1 MNDYHEKYDN
11 IYSSIMH
18 KFALRSIIFISLMFF
33 LLAAALT
40 PAFGGGGRDP
50 DLLRVDEL
58 IKRKE
63 YDEAIMILA
72 EYSRGSQDRFD
83 RAQVRLRRIF
93 AIREE
98 FNRTADELILTL
110 SNDSDNSE
118 KILVLTRRLFELE
131 NESSPLLI
139 SFVSRTRDVAEFNV
153 SRNMLKDILEKGR
166 EFLDRGDHIAALQTY
181 SGGMDLMRDEFFAAG
196 YGAAIENEVLLD
208 TEKINAVLAS
218 YRDESAPVGTV
229 SAELVNAVNSGNLA
243 LISSLNYRLAAA
255 ANNFIKLKSSLVSTV
270 NAIDKIM
277 EEIRADDP
285 EIGDRSHLSF
295 LSRLIHGRS
304 GEDIQE
310 GMLGAFDLHWRNS
323 VGRYIDTVASYIE
336 RTHASALSRLNAGEY
351 SSVITTL
358 SGIERYADLA
368 PPLFA
373 IQLQFHEEKKEQ
385 VLTLYGDLVLYQD
398 IPSYL
403 KIKALQE
410 ANALLIQAANVPV
423 QQNINRSSLVSWREG
438 RLSTDQ
444 ALERELQTRVT
455 LNVTQN
461 GLEEIITRGRQTD
474 IEINLHY
481 QTAYVRNTLNAIE
494 NMRSGLIA
502 EQGLSAQRYYEIAYN
517 DLQNRLVSRRAEL
530 ARGRNYLDGQTR
542 VNDAGISVVYRY
554 PSEAQAE
561 FTAMLSALAVDL
573 EHGNSVLT
581 RHRNEPQQISS
592 NAEISRLRGNTQTV
606 VNELNSLRTQG
617 LALAETAGGQTALAE
632 THRQE
637 GERLFREAQAAYQ
650 RQNLDVA
657 RERIQRASERFNSS
671 LEIQESASLRQSWDT
686 QLINLGQAISQA
698 ENEMII
704 VEVRNMVNNARDSY
718 FAGNFQQAEDSLLR
732 ARNRW
737 RITNSDENEEVV
749 YWLGIVRG
757 AMSARSNRVIP
768 PTAPLYPEMSQLLS
782 SAQRNYEEGVRMI
795 NAGQRSLGLAKFE
808 EARQLTR
815 EVKLMFPV
823 NQEAGILELRMEQ
836 FTDPA
841 AFNAAFEQR
850 LNTALAGT
858 RRRSIESFA
867 DLQNLAE
874 INPRYP
880 NIRAI
885 LNQAEIDMGYRPPPP
900 NQASIARSNELTS
913 SASRILDG
921 NLSMQYEVALEQ
933 INEAIRLNPDNT
945 NAARVKDRLLNR
957 MSVPGAIVLTREDE
971 ENYQRAMREL
981 QAGNNLVAF
990 ALVER
995 LMQNPR
1001 NRNITKLI
1009 ELQRRIQSVI
1019 Q

>member
-1 MNDYHEKYDN
+1 MAKC
-11 IYSSIMH
+11 
-18 KFALRSIIFISLMFF
+18 ALRSVIFIFF
-33 LLAAALT
+33 AYFWLISAPT

-50 DLLRVDEL
+50 ELLRADEL

-63 YDEAIMILA
+63 YDEAIKVLTG
-72 EYSRGSQDRFD
+72 YSRGSQDRFD
-83 RAQVRLRRIF
+83 RAQVLLRRIF
-93 AIREE
+93 TIREE
-98 FNRTADELILTL
+98 FNRTADELIDTL
-110 SNDSDNSE
+110 LNDSDNSE

-131 NESSPLLI
+131 NENSPLLV
-139 SFVSRTRDVAEFNV
+139 SFVSGTRDAAEFNV
-153 SRNMLKDILEKGR
+153 TRNRLRNILERGR

-181 SGGMDLMRDEFFAAG
+181 AGGMDIMRDEFFAAG
-196 YGAAIENEVLLD
+196 YGAAIENEVLFE
-208 TEKINAVLAS
+208 TEKINAMLAS
-218 YRDESAPVGTV
+218 YRDESAPVGAI
-229 SAELVNAVNSGNLA
+229 SAELVNAVNSGNLT
-243 LISSLNYRLAAA
+243 LISDLNNRLAPAA
-255 ANNFIKLKSSLVSTV
+255 DSFIRLKRSLVLAV

-285 EIGDRSHLSF
+285 EIADRNHLSF
-295 LSRLIHGRS
+295 LSRLIHGRP

-310 GMLGAFDLHWRNS
+310 GMLGAFDLHWKNS
-323 VGRYIDTVASYIE
+323 IGRYLDAIALYIE
-336 RTHASALSRLNAGEY
+336 RTHTPALAVFGAGDY
-351 SSVITTL
+351 PSVISSL
-358 SGIERYADLA
+358 SGTERYVNLS

-373 IQLQFHEEKKEQ
+373 IQLQFHEEKKGQ
-385 VLTLYGDLVLYQD
+385 ALTLYGDLVLYQD

-403 KIKALQE
+403 KIKALRE
-410 ANALLIQAANVPV
+410 ANALLIQASNV
-423 QQNINRSSLVSWREG
+423 QARQNIDRSSLVNWREG
-438 RLSTDQ
+438 RLSADE
-444 ALERELQTRVT
+444 AMERELRTRAA
-455 LNVTQN
+455 LIAAQN
-461 GLEEIITRGRQTD
+461 EIEEIMTKGRQTD
-474 IEINLHY
+474 TEINLHY
-481 QTAYVRNTLNAIE
+481 QTAYVKNTIDAIE
-494 NMRSGLIA
+494 KTRSGFIA
-502 EQGLSAQRYYEIAYN
+502 EQSLSAQRYYEIAYN
-517 DLQNRLVSRRAEL
+517 DLRNRLTARREEL
-530 ARGRNYLDGQTR
+530 ARGRGYLDGQTR
-542 VNDAGISVVYRY
+542 VNEAGISVVYRY

-561 FTAMLSALAVDL
+561 FTAALSAMSADL
-573 EHGNSVLT
+573 ERGNSVLA
-581 RHRNEPQQISS
+581 RHRNEPQPISS
-592 NAEISRLRGNTQTV
+592 NADVSGLRNGTQTV

-617 LALAETAGGQTALAE
+617 LALAETSRGQTALAE

-637 GERLFREAQAAYQ
+637 GERLFREAQTAYQ
-650 RQNLDVA
+650 RQNFETA

-671 LEIQESASLRQSWDT
+671 LEIQESASLRQSWNT
-686 QLINLGQAISQA
+686 QLINLGQTINNA

-704 VEVRNMVNNARDSY
+704 AEVRNMVNNAHVSY

-737 RITNSDENEEVV
+737 RITNADENEEIV

-782 SAQRNYEEGVRMI
+782 RAQRNYEEGVQMM
-795 NAGQRSLGLAKFE
+795 NSGQRTLGLAKFE

-815 EVKLMFPV
+815 EVKMMFPV

-836 FTDPA
+836 FTDPS

-850 LNTALAGT
+850 LNTAIAGT

-880 NIRAI
+880 NIRGI

-900 NQASIARSNELTS
+900 NPANIARSRELTA
-913 SASRILDG
+913 SASRILEG
-921 NLSMQYEVALEQ
+921 NLSTQYEVALEQ
-933 INEAIRLNPDNT
+933 INEAIRLNPDNAD
-945 NAARVKDRLLNR
+945 AARVKDRLLNR

-971 ENYQRAMREL
+971 EDYQRAMREL

>member
-1 MNDYHEKYDN
+1 MIIMKYTIIYYNN
-11 IYSSIMH
+11 IMV
-18 KFALRSIIFISLMFF
+18 KCALSSIIFIFFAYF
-33 LLAAALT
+33 LLISAPT

-50 DLLRVDEL
+50 ELQRADEL

-63 YDEAIMILA
+63 YDEAIKLLA
-72 EYSRGSQDRFD
+72 EYSRGGQDRFD
-83 RAQVRLRRIF
+83 RAQVMLRRIF
-93 AIREE
+93 TIREE
-98 FNRTADELILTL
+98 FNRTADELIYTL
-110 SNDSDNSE
+110 LNDPDNSE
-118 KILVLTRRLFELE
+118 KILALTRRLFELE
-131 NESSPLLI
+131 NENSPLLI
-139 SFVSRTRDVAEFNV
+139 SFVSRTRDAAEFNV
-153 SRNMLKDILEKGR
+153 TRNRLKDILERGR

-181 SGGMDLMRDEFFAAG
+181 ASGMDIMRDEFFAAG
-196 YGAAIENEVLLD
+196 YGAAIENEVLLE

-243 LISSLNYRLAAA
+243 LISNLNNRLAPAA
-255 ANNFIKLKSSLVSTV
+255 DSFTRLRSSLVSAV
-270 NAIDKIM
+270 NSIDKIM
-277 EEIRADDP
+277 EEIRAGDP
-285 EIGDRSHLSF
+285 DIGDRNHLSF
-295 LSRLIHGRS
+295 LSRIIHGRS

-310 GMLGAFDLHWRNS
+310 GMLGAFDLHWKNS
-323 VGRYIDTVASYIE
+323 IGRYLDAIALNIE
-336 RTHASALSRLNAGEY
+336 RTHASALAVFGAGVY
-351 SSVITTL
+351 PSVISSL
-358 SGIERYADLA
+358 SGTERYAGLS

-373 IQLQFHEEKKEQ
+373 MQLQFHEEKKGQ
-385 VLTLYGDLVLYQD
+385 ALTLYGDLVLYQD

-403 KIKALQE
+403 KIKALRE
-410 ANALLIQAANVPV
+410 AGALLVQAANVPLR
-423 QQNINRSSLVSWREG
+423 QNIDRSSLVNWREG
-438 RLSTDQ
+438 RLGTDE
-444 ALERELQTRVT
+444 ALERELRTRAA
-455 LNVTQN
+455 LIVTQN
-461 GLEEIITRGRQTD
+461 EIEEIMTKGKQTD
-474 IEINLHY
+474 TEINLRY
-481 QTAYVRNTLNAIE
+481 QTAYVRNTLDAIE
-494 NMRSGLIA
+494 KMHAGLIT

-530 ARGRNYLDGQTR
+530 ARGRAYLDGQTR
-542 VNDAGISVVYRY
+542 VNEAGISVVYRY
-554 PSEAQAE
+554 PMEAQAE
-561 FTAMLSALAVDL
+561 FTAMLSALSADL
-573 EHGNSVLT
+573 ERGNSALA
-581 RHRNEPQQISS
+581 RHRNEPQPISS
-592 NAEISRLRGNTQTV
+592 NTEVSGLRTGTQAV

-617 LALAETAGGQTALAE
+617 LALAETSRGQTSLAE

-637 GERLFREAQAAYQ
+637 GERLLREAQAAYQ
-650 RQNLDVA
+650 RQNFETA
-657 RERIQRASERFNSS
+657 RDRIQRASERFNSS
-671 LEIQESASLRQSWDT
+671 LEIQESASLRQSWNT
-686 QLINLGQAISQA
+686 QLINLGQAINNA

-704 VEVRNMVNNARDSY
+704 TEVRNMVNSSRDLY

-732 ARNRW
+732 AGNRW
-737 RITNSDENEEVV
+737 RITNVDENEEIV

-782 SAQRNYEEGVRMI
+782 RAQRNYEEGVRMI
-795 NAGQRSLGLAKFE
+795 NAGQRAPGLAKFE

-880 NIRAI
+880 NIRGI
-885 LNQAEIDMGYRPPPP
+885 LNQAEVDMGYRPPPP
-900 NQASIARSNELTS
+900 NPANIARSNELTS

-933 INEAIRLNPDNT
+933 INEAIRLNPDNAE
-945 NAARVKDRLLNR
+945 AARVKDRLLNR

-971 ENYQRAMREL
+971 EDYQRAMREL

-995 LMQNPR
+995 LMQNPG